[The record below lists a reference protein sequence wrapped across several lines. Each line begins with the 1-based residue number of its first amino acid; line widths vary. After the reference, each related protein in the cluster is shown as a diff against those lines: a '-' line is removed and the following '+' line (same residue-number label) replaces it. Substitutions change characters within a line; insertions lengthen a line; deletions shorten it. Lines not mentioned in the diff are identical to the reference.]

1 MYSWNETLH
10 VSNSSSVHHQE
21 FLLYTQQCYMSYRS
35 ADSLRAQAGMK
46 AVPSWSCRVCIIKP
60 NRCTNFSDL
69 FLELNSTTLQDQ
81 DGTAVPS
88 WSCSQAVSRPV
99 WHITLLCLQ
108 WKTPDDGHRNC
119 PKHVGWNILILLAS
133 CQQTC
138 MTYTTAVCTVKNSW
152 WWTEE
157 LSEICRVSL
166 QK

>member
-88 WSCSQAVSRPV
+88 WSCSQAVSKTV
-99 WHITLLCLQ
+99 WHIPVLCVQ
-108 WKTPDDGHRNC
+108 WKTPDNGQRNC
-119 PKHVGWNILILLAS
+119 PIHVEFHSKNRFEKLVHLVSFIITNTGTVTNVG
-133 CQQTC
+133 
-138 MTYTTAVCTVKNSW
+138 MMAVTS
-152 WWTEE
+152 
-157 LSEICRVSL
+157 I
-166 QK
+166 